1 MSKVTKK
8 YESLLD
14 FAFLKV
20 YPAKF
25 YQVSD
30 YRLSRASSFYIYLIN
45 YRQFLVIIGKS
56 TNVCMMNLPTG
67 SGKGI
72 QLCCCDLMFYYDIL
86 NRITQTYILVSGVL
100 QYFVLLSISSVIPCN
115 PWLPLYLV
123 LYVSHLCSISIFFI
137 VTIITVINNKQLL
150 YNTGINYPNSRGGRC
165 HVRIEVGFTTTYA
178 IGAYHH

>member
-1 MSKVTKK
+1 MSKVTRK

-25 YQVSD
+25 DQVND

-123 LYVSHLCSISIFFI
+123 LYVSHLRSISVSVFSLLLQLLLLSI
-137 VTIITVINNKQLL
+137 INNYCIILVSIIQ
-150 YNTGINYPNSRGGRC
+150 IQGR
-165 HVRIEVGFTTTYA
+165 VVVMIV
-178 IGAYHH
+178 